1 MALFRA
7 MTATPSTP
15 RAAGLLAAAT
25 VLVLSLTGC
34 RTIHEVKIDAISDP
48 SKPTGTAYRLEVN
61 EPTGGIEKETIDQA
75 AAGVRRA
82 LAAKGMYE
90 APASTKPD
98 IVIFME
104 AGVGP
109 GQMKIVYQ
117 SSGDPFG
124 AERRSPRPMLVHEKY
139 IKLSARE
146 PVPVETAPAAGNR
159 DRRTR
164 QSKQGA
170 EVWNVHVGVEDP
182 KKDLGP
188 YIAILTTASVDYIG
202 TNSGQEKTLIVD
214 AQTGTIVRQQFASH

>member
-1 MALFRA
+1 MGLFPG
-7 MTATPSTP
+7 MTVTPSAP
-15 RAAGLLAAAT
+15 RAAGLFAA
-25 VLVLSLTGC
+25 VILVLSLTGC

-48 SKPTGTAYRLEVN
+48 TKSTGTAYRLEVN
-61 EPTGGIEKETIDQA
+61 EPAGGVEKETIDQA
-75 AAGVRRA
+75 AEGVRRA
-82 LAAKGMYE
+82 LASKGMYE
-90 APASTKPD
+90 APANAQPD

-117 SSGDPFG
+117 SSGDAFG

-146 PVPVETAPAAGNR
+146 PVPVETAPATGNR
-159 DRRTR
+159 DRRAR